1 LAATTGSSQVS
12 LSWSPASGAAVY
24 NLKRSLSSGTGFATV
39 LSTSGTSGV
48 DTTVTN
54 GTLYYYVVTG
64 SNSIGESGSSS
75 QIGVL
80 PGSLPSPW
88 LTMNIGSMGGA
99 IGGANLSGT
108 TYKVAGSGTDIWG
121 TADNF
126 RYVYQSSGTSGT
138 ITARVVALGNTNTAA
153 KAGVMIRETLTPG
166 SNYAGVYITPSSG
179 AKAEYRSTTGSAAV
193 SLKTTSG
200 IVAPYWVRV
209 VRTGSTFTFYISST
223 GSSNKWTSMGS
234 VTITMANSVYIGL
247 PVCSHSSG
255 VLTTGS
261 FDNVTVS
268 P

>member
-1 LAATTGSSQVS
+1 
-12 LSWSPASGAAVY
+12 
-24 NLKRSLSSGTGFATV
+24 V

-64 SNSIGESGSSS
+64 SNAIGESGSSS

-108 TYKVAGSGTDIWG
+108 TYKVAASGTDIWG

-138 ITARVVALGNTNTAA
+138 ITARVAALGNTNTAA

-193 SLKTTSG
+193 SLKTTSR

-209 VRTGSTFTFYISST
+209 VRTGSTFTFYISSN
-223 GSSNKWTSMGS
+223 GSNWTSMGS
-234 VTITMANSVYIGL
+234 TTITMANSVYIGL
-247 PVCSHSSG
+247 PACSHSSG